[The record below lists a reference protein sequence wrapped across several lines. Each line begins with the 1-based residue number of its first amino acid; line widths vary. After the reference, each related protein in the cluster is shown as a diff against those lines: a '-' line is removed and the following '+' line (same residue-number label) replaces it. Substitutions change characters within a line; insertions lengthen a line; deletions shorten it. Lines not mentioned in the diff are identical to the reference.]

1 MTDHP
6 AGKATASADLELL
19 RRHEPIVRYTKGE
32 TFFPLG
38 VATYLAHATLWER
51 DASGELHA
59 LARPGELDAT
69 NLGQLVAG
77 AAGQTFLNVAT
88 EASAVEMA
96 RALLP
101 GQRVQAEGF
110 RRGPGRL
117 ARVGYLSRFVDAG
130 FAGSLLLRGRVPGGI
145 ARSSAL
151 WYRATAHD
159 GPHPYYGRVYRDAG
173 WTVLQYWFFYAY
185 NDWRSAFHG
194 ANDHEADWEQ
204 ITLFLSSED
213 EGASVPRWAAYAQ
226 HDYHGEALRRRW
238 DDAEQ
243 LQVVD
248 GHPVVFAGA
257 GSHASYFVPGEY
269 LAEQELRLP
278 GWIHVIVGAIG
289 RLFPGD
295 GEDKGRQRLVPIAF
309 VDYARGDGVSI
320 GPGEARHWSPV
331 LLDETQTWAFD
342 YAGLWGVS
350 IQDPFQGEDAP
361 AGPVF
366 NRDGSVRGSWFDP
379 LGFSGLDRVP
389 PPEHEVEELASRAKE
404 VVAEQVALRSEIE
417 DIGRRLIA
425 TGAELDAIRYDANL
439 QHEAEATRTQIA
451 ELRARNRQQR
461 LALTETYARSE
472 AIERRRER
480 LAAGIVDAPRAH
492 ATRIATPTPAGSVT
506 YGRLLEL
513 WAALSIGL
521 LLIGLVVAL
530 LVAPAYGVIV
540 AIGLIAAFVFIE
552 SVLRGTV
559 VALVNTISVALAL
572 VASVILAIQFWVL
585 LVIAAALVAGAFVIT
600 QNLRELG

>member
-425 TGAELDAIRYDANL
+425 TGAELDAIRHDANL

>member
-1 MTDHP
+1 MSDRP
-6 AGKATASADLELL
+6 AMEASAAADLELL
-19 RRHEPIVRYTKGE
+19 RRHEPIVRYTQGE
-32 TFFPLG
+32 TFFPLEVG
-38 VATYLAHATLWER
+38 TYLAHATLWER
-51 DASGELHA
+51 DATGRVRA
-59 LARPGELDAT
+59 LAQPGELNET
-69 NLGQLVAG
+69 NIGELVAD
-77 AAGQTFLNVAT
+77 AAGRTFLNVAT
-88 EASAVEMA
+88 EASAADMA
-96 RALLP
+96 RAILP

-151 WYRATAHD
+151 WYRATARD

-213 EGASVPRWAAYAQ
+213 EGAAVPRWAAYAQ

-243 LQVVD
+243 LQVED

-278 GWIHVIVGAIG
+278 RWIYVIAEAVG
-289 RLFPGD
+289 RVFPGD
-295 GEDKGRQRLVPIAF
+295 DENRGRQRLVPIAF
-309 VDYARGDGVSI
+309 VDYARGDGLSI
-320 GPGEARHWSPV
+320 GPGQARQWSPV

-389 PPEHEVEELASRAKE
+389 PPEREVEQLASRAKE
-404 VVAEQVALRSEIE
+404 VMTDQEQLRAEIR
-417 DIGRRLIA
+417 DIGRRLVA
-425 TGAELDAIRYDANL
+425 AGAELEAIRHDANL
-439 QHEAEATRTQIA
+439 QHEAEALRSQIA
-451 ELRARNRQQR
+451 ELRDVNRDKR
-461 LALTETYARSE
+461 LSLTETYPRNE

-480 LAAGIVDAPRAH
+480 LAAGMVDAPRAH
-492 ATRIATPTPAGSVT
+492 VTRIATPSPAGSVT

-530 LVAPAYGVIV
+530 LVAPAYGVVV
-540 AIGLIAAFVFIE
+540 AMGLIAAFVFIE
-552 SVLRGTV
+552 SVLRGTA
-559 VALVNTISVALAL
+559 VALVNTVSVALAL
-572 VASVILAIQFWVL
+572 IASLILAIQFWVL
-585 LVIAAALVAGAFVIT
+585 LVIAAALVAGTLVIT
-600 QNLRELG
+600 QNLRELA

>member
-1 MTDHP
+1 MSGT
-6 AGKATASADLELL
+6 KASKPNAAADLELL
-19 RRHEPIVRYTKGE
+19 RRHEPIVRYTQGE
-32 TFFPLG
+32 TFFPMD
-38 VATYLAHATLWER
+38 VRTYLAHATLWER
-51 DASGELHA
+51 DPSGQVRA
-59 LARPGELDAT
+59 LARPGQLTAT
-69 NLGQLVAG
+69 NIGELVADS
-77 AAGQTFLNVAT
+77 AGLTFLNVAT
-88 EASAVEMA
+88 EASAAEMA
-96 RALLP
+96 RAILP

-117 ARVGYLSRFVDAG
+117 ARVGYLSRFVDAA

-151 WYRATAHD
+151 WYRATARE

-213 EGASVPRWAAYAQ
+213 EGKAVPRWAAYAQ

-243 LQVVD
+243 LQVED

-269 LAEQELRLP
+269 QAEQALRLP
-278 GWIHVIVGAIG
+278 RWISVLAGAIG
-289 RLFPGD
+289 RLFPS
-295 GEDKGRQRLVPIAF
+295 ETEHKGPQRLVPIAF

-320 GPGEARHWSPV
+320 GPGQAREWSPV
-331 LLDETQTWAFD
+331 LLDATQAWAFD

-350 IQDPFQGEDAP
+350 IQDPFEGEDAP
-361 AGPVF
+361 AGPVY

-389 PPEHEVEELASRAKE
+389 PPEDEVEELKRRT
-404 VVAEQVALRSEIE
+404 EQVKVEQDALRDEI
-417 DIGRRLIA
+417 DQIGREMVA
-425 TGAELDAIRYDANL
+425 VGAELEAIRHEANL
-439 QHEAEATRTQIA
+439 QHEAEQARARIT
-451 ELRARNRQQR
+451 ELRTSNRRQR
-461 LALTETYARSE
+461 LALTETYARAE

-480 LAAGIVDAPRAH
+480 LSAGFVDAPRAH
-492 ATRIATPTPAGSVT
+492 VTRIATPTPSGTVA

-530 LVAPAYGVIV
+530 LVAPAYGVIA
-540 AIGLIAAFVFIE
+540 AIALIAAFVFIE

-559 VALVNTISVALAL
+559 VPLVNTVSVALAL
-572 VASVILAIQFWVL
+572 VASVILVIHFWVPV
-585 LVIAAALVAGAFVIT
+585 VIAAALVAGAFVIA